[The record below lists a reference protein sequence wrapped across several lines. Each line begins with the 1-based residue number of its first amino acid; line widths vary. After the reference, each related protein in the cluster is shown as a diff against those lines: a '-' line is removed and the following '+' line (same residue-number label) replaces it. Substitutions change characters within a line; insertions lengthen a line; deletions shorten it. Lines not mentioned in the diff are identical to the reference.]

1 MKSAVCHIVAAAPVP
16 LEPFELREGELLIA
30 ADGGYA
36 ACLEAGLQPSELIG
50 DFDSL
55 EGGVPAHPGCPETAL
70 PCAKDDTDLMV
81 CVRRALELGARE
93 LHLHRALGGDVGHT
107 LAAAKVLLW
116 LREQGAWGVLSGGGQ
131 ALVALVP
138 GDGLVDLAPW
148 APAACRCED
157 GGLRAGVRVS
167 VFSAGG
173 DACGVVE
180 RGLAWELEGAVLR
193 SSDHLGVSNEVR
205 DPHPLVGVGEGAL
218 LVVIG

>member
-1 MKSAVCHIVAAAPVP
+1 MSCAVCHIVAAAPVA
-16 LEPFELREGELLIA
+16 LEPFELCEGDLLIA

-36 ACLEAGLQPSELIG
+36 ACLEAGLQPCELIG

-55 EGGVPAHPGCPETAL
+55 PGGVPAQAACPVTVL
-70 PCAKDDTDLMV
+70 PRAKDDTDLMV

-93 LHLHRALGGDVGHT
+93 LHLHRALGGDLGHT
-107 LAAAKVLLW
+107 LAAVKVLMW

-131 ALVALVP
+131 ALVALTP

-148 APAACRCED
+148 APAACYSED
-157 GGLRAGVRVS
+157 GGLRVGVRVS
-167 VFSAGG
+167 VFAAGG
-173 DACGVVE
+173 DARDVVE
-180 RGLAWELEGAVLR
+180 RGLAWELEGATLR

-205 DPHPLVGVGEGAL
+205 APHPLVGVGEGSL

>member
-1 MKSAVCHIVAAAPVP
+1 MSCAVCHIVAAAPVP
-16 LEPFELREGELLIA
+16 LEPFDLREGELLIA

-36 ACLEAGLQPSELIG
+36 ACLEAGLQPDELIG

-55 EGGVPAHPGCPETAL
+55 EGGAPAHAGCPVTVL
-70 PCAKDDTDLMV
+70 PRAKDDTDLMV

-107 LAAAKVLLW
+107 LAAVKVLMW
-116 LREQGAWGVLSGGGQ
+116 LRSQGAQGVLSGGGQ
-131 ALVALVP
+131 ALLALAP
-138 GDGLVDLAPW
+138 GDGLVDLAAW
-148 APAACRCED
+148 APAACQLAG
-157 GGLRAGVRVS
+157 GGLREGVRVS

-173 DACGVVE
+173 DAHGVVE
-180 RGLAWELEGAVLR
+180 RGLAWELEGATLL

-205 DPHPLVGVGEGAL
+205 APHPHVGVGEGML